1 MKQSKL
7 LLTIVKQCAVALL
20 LCGWLTPIAAFAQ
33 TKTPARGVAVR
44 KTNDKTLYAGSY
56 ALVIGVSDYTAGWDD
71 LPGVAQDVAAV
82 ESALKAQ
89 GFEVR
94 TTLNPKKTELTNQI
108 QQFID
113 DYGFEFQNR
122 LLIYYAGHGHT
133 DTSADGRSFG
143 FVVPADAPLPSVDKI
158 GFERK
163 AVDMRAIEGFAEQI
177 RAKHALFV
185 FDSCFS
191 GKLLSRS
198 EIRVP
203 PYILDEVARPVR
215 QFITAGAA
223 NQEVPDESVFRKV
236 FVRALSGDAD
246 EDRDGYILG
255 SELAKYLKREVTTH
269 SNRTQ
274 TPQYGKILNL
284 DLNQG
289 DFVFVSARGASAAA
303 VNNAPT
309 VSVSNQAIAN
319 STNTAAA
326 EIETQF
332 WQRIEKSR
340 EADDFGDYLQE
351 YPKGRFAP
359 LARQRLRELKRQN
372 PKINENNSTPN
383 SNGNS
388 PIANNNA
395 SSGAANSAV
404 KKTFNLTPGKLSYQ
418 GKFEYTSGITLPFVS
433 ISETKEV
440 NGVWVV
446 ADGLTFTPAHL
457 KSLPPAEQARMLAQL
472 TIVNAVSLS
481 KNTLQPL
488 NHFYKDAQ
496 TSYDIAFQNDKA
508 TGTLTANGK
517 TKTVNRSIGASAFGG
532 GVLDAIGTLP
542 LAVGYTT
549 VWREFD
555 AQTETVKTSDLR
567 VAAIETIKTPAG
579 EFETFKVLLVA
590 NDDSMRQTL
599 WFGRSNNRLIKLVA
613 TSKDSGGITV
623 TSELCNSACSNDSGK

>member
-7 LLTIVKQCAVALL
+7 LLTIVKQCAIGLL
-20 LCGWLTPIAAFAQ
+20 LCGWFAPLAAFAQ
-33 TKTPARGVAVR
+33 TATPARGVAVR
-44 KTNDKTLYAGSY
+44 KTGGKELYAGSY

-71 LPGVAQDVAAV
+71 LPGVAQDVAAI
-82 ESALKAQ
+82 ESALKTQ

-143 FVVPADAPLPSVDKI
+143 FVVPADAPLPSIDKTA
-158 GFERK
+158 FERK

-223 NQEVPDESVFRKV
+223 NQEVPDESVFRKL
-236 FVRALSGDAD
+236 FVRALAGDAD

-289 DFVFVSARGASAAA
+289 DFVFVSARAASSAAG
-303 VNNAPT
+303 NNAPN
-309 VSVSNQAIAN
+309 VSASNQANNN
-319 STNTAAA
+319 STIAPTVDVEA
-326 EIETQF
+326 QF
-332 WQRIEKSR
+332 WSRIEKSPD
-340 EADDFGDYLQE
+340 ADDFNDYLNE
-351 YPKGRFAP
+351 FPKGRFAP
-359 LARQRLRELKRQN
+359 LARQRLREIKRDESKISANAN
-372 PKINENNSTPN
+372 PSSNS
-383 SNGNS
+383 S
-388 PIANNNA
+388 
-395 SSGAANSAV
+395 ANSATSANPATGNALKPV
-404 KKTFNLTPGKLSYQ
+404 FGLTPGKLFYQ
-418 GKFEYTSGITLPFVS
+418 GKFVY
-433 ISETKEV
+433 
-440 NGVWVV
+440 NN
-446 ADGLTFTPAHL
+446 GLTLAFTSVNEIKEAGNAWHIAESIAFKINNL
-457 KSLPPAEQARMLAQL
+457 ENLPQAEQDRINAQMV
-472 TIVNAVSLS
+472 IVNQAFLE
-481 KNTLQPL
+481 KNTLLPL
-488 NHFYKDAQ
+488 ERSYSDAQ
-496 TSYDIAFQNDKA
+496 TNYKILYQNNRA
-508 TGTLTANGK
+508 TGTITVNGK
-517 TKTVNRSIGASAFGG
+517 TKPINAVLNNSLFGEGAHEA
-532 GVLDAIGTLP
+532 LGTLP
-542 LAVGYTT
+542 LVVGYTNT
-549 VWREFD
+549 VREFD
-555 AQTETVKTSDLR
+555 PQSNKIKSLALR
-567 VAAIETIKTPAG
+567 VAGVERVRVAAG
-579 EFETFKVLLVA
+579 EFDTFKVTLTADDGLSVQTIWFER
-590 NDDSMRQTL
+590 NDR
-599 WFGRSNNRLIKLVA
+599 RIIKLHIV
-613 TSKDSGGITV
+613 SKEGDGVTA
-623 TSELCNSACSNDSGK
+623 TSELSNRQQ